1 MRSAAYCWSF
11 RSIFFLVSYNVWE
24 LGREEGISEKKS
36 SQHCSDVVSTLIVE
50 RVKRNKHNNEIVELI
65 LKVILDTNDGYMYK
79 AGKSAWEFALVKR
92 VD

>member
-50 RVKRNKHNNEIVELI
+50 IVKRNNEIIELI
-65 LKVILDTNDGYMYK
+65 IKVILDTDDGYMYK